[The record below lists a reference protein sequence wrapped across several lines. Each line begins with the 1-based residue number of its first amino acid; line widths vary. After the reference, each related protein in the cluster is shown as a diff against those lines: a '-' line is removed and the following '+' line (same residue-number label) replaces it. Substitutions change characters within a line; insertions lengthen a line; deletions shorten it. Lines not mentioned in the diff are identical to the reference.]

1 MKFLFFITLFAVANP
16 VWASQADP
24 LRTSQMPRLKDGVLK
39 ISGPIDSHIYD
50 ALAYMQADLTSEV
63 VVELNSWGGS
73 TDWALEIA
81 RKIRSLGLDTSLPEG
96 HVCASACVYL
106 FSAGKKR
113 FAASSTWFGIH
124 GARLGKGFLV
134 EFQSTCFEQDAK
146 AQWLFNQEKKN
157 CSEVIEKWEAI
168 AMDST
173 LESFAFLE
181 AGGVSSQ
188 LRTDYL
194 SMEEDPNWPLQ
205 GNIIKIRD
213 WKLQTLQALEY
224 NLVTDIL

>member
-1 MKFLFFITLFAVANP
+1 MPL
-16 VWASQADP
+16 WASPSDP
-24 LRTSQMPRLKDGVLK
+24 LRIPQMPRLDDGILK

-50 ALAYMQADLTSEV
+50 ALAYMEADLTPDV

-73 TDWALEIA
+73 SDWALEIS
-81 RKIRSLGLDTSLPEG
+81 RKIRSLGMDTSLPEG
-96 HVCASACVYL
+96 NVCASACVYL

-134 EFQSTCFEQDAK
+134 EFQSTCFEQNK
-146 AQWLFNQEKKN
+146 EAQWFFNQEKKN
-157 CSEVIEKWEAI
+157 CAEVIEKWETI
-168 AMDST
+168 ALEAT

-181 AGGVSSQ
+181 DGGVSSQ
-188 LRTDYL
+188 LRLDYL

-205 GNIIKIRD
+205 GNIIKIKD
-213 WKLQTLQALEY
+213 WKLKASQALEY
-224 NLVTDIL
+224 NLVTVIL